1 MRGRLI
7 SPKNLELKCWKLRVV
22 LDSPQTVWVAFVIIY
37 AINYCLGVVGLE
49 KAMDFSEGC
58 PRTAHCMD
66 VRLLKTVPICLLDR
80 KWSMCV
86 VSKILLKMN
95 GLECVWKEIVNA

>member
-1 MRGRLI
+1 M
-7 SPKNLELKCWKLRVV
+7 
-22 LDSPQTVWVAFVIIY
+22 
-37 AINYCLGVVGLE
+37 LGE
-49 KAMDFSEGC
+49 RA
-58 PRTAHCMD
+58 AHCTD
-66 VRLLKTVPICLLDR
+66 VGLLKTVSVCLMDQ